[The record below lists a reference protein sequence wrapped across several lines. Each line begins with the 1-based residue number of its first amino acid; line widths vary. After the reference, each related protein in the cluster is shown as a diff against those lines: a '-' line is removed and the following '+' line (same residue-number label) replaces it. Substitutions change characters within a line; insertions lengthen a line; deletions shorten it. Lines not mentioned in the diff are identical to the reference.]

1 MIEFRQVSKCFGT
14 VCALDNFQAQ
24 LASGR
29 VIGLF
34 GPNGAGKSTTLKMI
48 AGLNRPNRG
57 EVLVDGLNPWMTR
70 ERVAYLPEVDHLY
83 PWMTVGKAA
92 GFIRT
97 FYPDWDQAKYQGL
110 LNYLSLD
117 EAMKIGKISKGQRA
131 KVKLLLTLSRR
142 SSYLLLDEPLSGI
155 DLLTREEIINSVIH
169 DYREGEQT
177 VIISTH
183 EIGEV
188 EGLVDEVIFIQ
199 DGKIVLSGYAEDL
212 REEKNMSLV
221 EIMKEVM
228 RSVR

>member
-1 MIEFRQVSKCFGT
+1 VIEFRQVSKYFGT

-70 ERVAYLPEVDHLY
+70 ERVAYLPEVDHWY

-92 GFIRT
+92 EFIST
-97 FYPDWDQAKYQGL
+97 FYSDWDQAKYQDL
-110 LNYLSLD
+110 LHYLNLN

-131 KVKLLLTLSRR
+131 KVKLLLTLARQ

-155 DLLTREEIINSVIH
+155 DLLTREEIINSVIR
-169 DYREGEQT
+169 DYRQGKQT

-199 DGKIVLSGYAEDL
+199 HGKMVLSGNAEEL
-212 REEKNMSLV
+212 REQKNMSLV

>member
-1 MIEFRQVSKCFGT
+1 MIEFRQVSKYFGT

-70 ERVAYLPEVDHLY
+70 ERVAYLPEVDHWY

-92 GFIRT
+92 EFIST
-97 FYPDWDQAKYQGL
+97 FYSDWDQAKYQDL
-110 LNYLSLD
+110 LHYLNLN

-131 KVKLLLTLSRR
+131 KVKLLLTLARQ

-155 DLLTREEIINSVIH
+155 DLLTREEIINSVIR
-169 DYREGEQT
+169 DYRQGKQT

-199 DGKIVLSGYAEDL
+199 HGKMVLSGNAEEL
-212 REEKNMSLV
+212 REQKNMSLV

>member
-1 MIEFRQVSKCFGT
+1 MIEFRQVSKYFGT

-70 ERVAYLPEVDHLY
+70 ERVAYLPEVDHWY

-92 GFIRT
+92 EFIST
-97 FYPDWDQAKYQGL
+97 FYSDWDQAKYQDL
-110 LNYLSLD
+110 LHYLNLNK
-117 EAMKIGKISKGQRA
+117 AMKIGKISKGQRA
-131 KVKLLLTLSRR
+131 KVKLLLTLARQ

-155 DLLTREEIINSVIH
+155 DLLTREEIINSVIR
-169 DYREGEQT
+169 DYRQGKQT

-199 DGKIVLSGYAEDL
+199 HGKMVLSGNAEEL
-212 REEKNMSLV
+212 REQKNMSLV